1 MRRDV
6 VLGKELMMFE
16 LCKFKAGSR
25 DRRNFLEL
33 HCIKQ
38 FKVTQKTIRDRLRLL
53 EKDFKKQDRFE

>member
-6 VLGKELMMFE
+6 VLEKELIMFE

-33 HCIKQ
+33 QCIKPESNEETT
-38 FKVTQKTIRDRLRLL
+38 V
-53 EKDFKKQDRFE
+53 